1 MKAKVLCCLLMAFVM
16 NAHGQAIPP
25 PLPLHLSPGD
35 AIKGRSI
42 VSNRQVG
49 LCLLCHSAPIP
60 EERFQGNI
68 APSLAGV
75 GARWNIDELRQ
86 RVAYSRSINP
96 QSVMPDYLQTDNL
109 NRVAPT
115 HQGKSILTA
124 QQVEDVVAF
133 LATLKD

>member
-1 MKAKVLCCLLMAFVM
+1 VRTKALLGLFMAFTV
-16 NAHGQAIPP
+16 NAHGQSTS
-25 PLPLHLSPGD
+25 LLPGD
-35 AIKGRSI
+35 AIKGRAI

-68 APSLAGV
+68 GPSLAGV

-86 RVAYSRSINP
+86 RVAYSRNINP
-96 QSVMPDYLQTDNL
+96 QSVMPNYLQIENL
-109 NRVAPT
+109 NRVAPVQ
-115 HQGKSILTA
+115 QGKSILSA

>member
-1 MKAKVLCCLLMAFVM
+1 VRAKALFGLLIAFSTNTYAQTV
-16 NAHGQAIPP
+16 N
-25 PLPLHLSPGD
+25 LLPGD
-35 AIKGRSI
+35 ALKGRSI

-68 APSLAGV
+68 GPSLAGV

-96 QSVMPDYLQTDNL
+96 QSVMPNYLQTDSL
-109 NRVAPT
+109 NRVAPAQ
-115 HQGKSILTA
+115 QGKSILSA

>member
-1 MKAKVLCCLLMAFVM
+1 VRVKVLFGLFVAFTV
-16 NAHGQAIPP
+16 NAHAQTTN
-25 PLPLHLSPGD
+25 LLPGD
-35 AIKGRSI
+35 ALKGRAI

-68 APSLAGV
+68 GPSLAGV

-96 QSVMPDYLQTDNL
+96 QSVMPNYLQTDNL
-109 NRVAPT
+109 NRVAPGQ
-115 HQGKSILTA
+115 QGKSILSA

>member
-1 MKAKVLCCLLMAFVM
+1 MKVKALFSLLLTFVV
-16 NAHGQAIPP
+16 NAHGQTIS
-25 PLPLHLSPGD
+25 LLPGD
-35 AIKGRSI
+35 AAKGRAI

-68 APSLAGV
+68 GPTLAGV
-75 GARWNIDELRQ
+75 GARWNLDELRQ

-96 QSVMPDYLQTDNL
+96 QSVMPNYLQTEGL
-109 NRVAPT
+109 NRVAPAQ
-115 HQGKSILTA
+115 QGKSILTA

>member
-1 MKAKVLCCLLMAFVM
+1 VRAKALFGLLVAFTVH
-16 NAHGQAIPP
+16 AHAQSTS
-25 PLPLHLSPGD
+25 LLPGD
-35 AIKGRSI
+35 AIKGRAI

-68 APSLAGV
+68 GPSLAGV

-86 RVAYSRSINP
+86 RVAYSRNINP
-96 QSVMPDYLQTDNL
+96 QSVMPNYLQIENL
-109 NRVAPT
+109 NRVAPVQ
-115 HQGKSILTA
+115 QGKSILSA

>member
-1 MKAKVLCCLLMAFVM
+1 MRGKVLFGMFMAFAM
-16 NAHGQAIPP
+16 NAQAQSVSV
-25 PLPLHLSPGD
+25 SPGD
-35 AIKGRSI
+35 AVKGRAI

-68 APSLAGV
+68 GPSLAGV

-96 QSVMPDYLQTDNL
+96 QSVMPNYLQTDNL
-109 NRVAPT
+109 NRVAPAQ
-115 HQGKSILTA
+115 QGKSILSA

>member
-1 MKAKVLCCLLMAFVM
+1 MKLKVLCSLLVVFVM
-16 NAHGQAIPP
+16 NAHGQPAS
-25 PLPLHLSPGD
+25 LSPGD
-35 AIKGRSI
+35 ATKGRAI

-68 APSLAGV
+68 GPSLAGV

-86 RVAYSRSINP
+86 RVAYSRNINP
-96 QSVMPDYLQTDNL
+96 QSVMPNYLQVDDL
-109 NRVAPT
+109 NRVARAN
-115 HQGKSILTA
+115 QGKSILTA

-133 LATLKD
+133 LSTLKD

>member
-1 MKAKVLCCLLMAFVM
+1 MKLKVLISLLLAFVI
-16 NAHGQAIPP
+16 NAQGQTVS
-25 PLPLHLSPGD
+25 LSLGD
-35 AIKGRSI
+35 ATKGRAI

-68 APSLAGV
+68 GPSLAGV
-75 GARWNIDELRQ
+75 GTRWNIDELRQ

-96 QSVMPDYLQTDNL
+96 QSVMPNYLQTDAL
-109 NRVAPT
+109 NRVAKAN
-115 HQGKSILTA
+115 QGKSILTA

>member
-1 MKAKVLCCLLMAFVM
+1 VRVKVLFGLLVAFTV
-16 NAHGQAIPP
+16 NAHAQTTN
-25 PLPLHLSPGD
+25 LLPGD
-35 AIKGRSI
+35 ALKGRAI

-68 APSLAGV
+68 GPPLAGV

-96 QSVMPDYLQTDNL
+96 QSVMPNYLQIENL
-109 NRVAPT
+109 NRIAPT
-115 HQGKSILTA
+115 QQGKSILSA

>member
-1 MKAKVLCCLLMAFVM
+1 VRAKALLGLFLVFAM
-16 NAHGQAIPP
+16 NAYAQTVS
-25 PLPLHLSPGD
+25 LSPGD
-35 AIKGRSI
+35 ASKGRAI

-49 LCLLCHSAPIP
+49 LCLLCHSAPIQ

-68 APSLAGV
+68 GPPLAGV
-75 GARWNIDELRQ
+75 GARWSIDELRQ

-96 QSVMPDYLQTDNL
+96 QSVMPNYLQTENL
-109 NRVAPT
+109 NRVAPAQ
-115 HQGKSILTA
+115 QGKSILSA

>member
-1 MKAKVLCCLLMAFVM
+1 VRAKALFGLLIAFSS
-16 NAHGQAIPP
+16 NAYAQTVN
-25 PLPLHLSPGD
+25 LLPGD
-35 AIKGRSI
+35 ALKGRAI

-68 APSLAGV
+68 GPSLVGV

-86 RVAYSRSINP
+86 RVAYSRNINP
-96 QSVMPDYLQTDNL
+96 QSVMPNYLQTDNL
-109 NRVAPT
+109 NRVAPA
-115 HQGKSILTA
+115 QLGKSILSA

>member
-1 MKAKVLCCLLMAFVM
+1 VRAKALFGLLIAFST
-16 NAHGQAIPP
+16 NAYTQTVN
-25 PLPLHLSPGD
+25 LLPGD
-35 AIKGRSI
+35 ALKGRAI
-42 VSNRQVG
+42 MSNRQVG

-68 APSLAGV
+68 GPSLAGV

-86 RVAYSRSINP
+86 RVAYSRNFNP
-96 QSVMPDYLQTDNL
+96 QSVMPNYLQTDNL
-109 NRVAPT
+109 NRVAPAQ
-115 HQGKSILTA
+115 QGKSILSA